1 MDERWGLVDRSVD
14 QLKVGYTIAGA
25 VEFQLTSN
33 WSMALDYSLLHFPIN
48 STTFEY
54 GTSATPERWTYDFE
68 HQASLVT
75 HGINYRF

>member
-33 WSMALDYSLLHFPIN
+33 WFMALDYSLLHFPIN
-48 STTFEY
+48 STNFEY
-54 GTSATPERWTYDFE
+54 GTSGTPER
-68 HQASLVT
+68 
-75 HGINYRF
+75 